1 MVRLSTSP
9 REMEPDVA
17 ALKVADLKVA
27 LRSRGLSVA
36 GRKAELAA
44 RLRAALADKEND
56 EAVDCAP
63 PKKESAAAARA
74 PLAPRNENRPPVPL
88 FAEAAKLDRDRSAA
102 GAPCHSIGVCVS
114 RGARDADE
122 HRGQDTELHSLE
134 PEQEPEQEQE
144 QEKEKEPADERL
156 QAMEEAMEE
165 TLAEME
171 VLDAQLA
178 ASNQR
183 TKRLEDE
190 LCRAREEAAHV
201 WGASQKLRARAETF
215 AAELRSERTARQN
228 VERLLR
234 TASEEQGAWAQAMVF
249 VTRVVGA
256 AVGVAVVMAD
266 YRSASLLDMM

>member
-1 MVRLSTSP
+1 
-9 REMEPDVA
+9 
-17 ALKVADLKVA
+17 
-27 LRSRGLSVA
+27 
-36 GRKAELAA
+36 
-44 RLRAALADKEND
+44 
-56 EAVDCAP
+56 
-63 PKKESAAAARA
+63 
-74 PLAPRNENRPPVPL
+74 
-88 FAEAAKLDRDRSAA
+88 
-102 GAPCHSIGVCVS
+102 
-114 RGARDADE
+114 
-122 HRGQDTELHSLE
+122 
-134 PEQEPEQEQE
+134 
-144 QEKEKEPADERL
+144 
-156 QAMEEAMEE
+156 MEE

-215 AAELRSERTARQN
+215 AAELRSERTAREN

-234 TASEEQGAWAQAMVF
+234 TASEEQGAWAQATVF
-249 VTRVVGA
+249 LLTRVVGA

>member
-44 RLRAALADKEND
+44 RLRAALAEKEND
-56 EAVDCAP
+56 EAVDCAA
-63 PKKESAAAARA
+63 PKKESAAAARV

-88 FAEAAKLDRDRSAA
+88 FAEAAKLDCDR
-102 GAPCHSIGVCVS
+102 GVGVCVS

-234 TASEEQGAWAQAMVF
+234 TASEEQGAWARAMVF